1 VRRERQVCGAD
12 ADLREAAGAGGS
24 DSPAILRESL
34 QHFEGAREGNNAAGV
49 FDFAA
54 LDLAI
59 LCCRIGAGEEFANGG
74 DAGAS
79 VGLADDFFGDE
90 AVLVGPDGPDAGDG
104 GRGVDQDAVQVEEDA
119 AAVNFHL
126 SMIPSS
132 ATEFLAVAPRNVGA
146 DVVRRGA
153 VASYRTPKLVCCGD
167 YAFRINMKRKLQV
180 MKFGGTSVGDAGC
193 IARSARI
200 VAEAGQ
206 GNAVVAVVSAMSGVT
221 NRLVEAANRAG
232 NGDREAGTA
241 LIGEL
246 RRQHET
252 ALASIVSDP
261 KKREGV
267 AGALNEI
274 LAEGQ
279 RLLDGTALLRELTA
293 RALDAISSLGER
305 LCAPIFAA
313 ALAQLG
319 VKSRAIAATELIVTD
334 TFHGGAEPRMDLT
347 RACCESALRPL
358 LNDSCVPVATG
369 FIGATADG
377 VLTTLGRGGSD
388 YSATIL
394 GAALGVDEVI
404 IWTDVDGVLT
414 ADPRLVPDART
425 IPEISYREAAELAY
439 FGAKVLHPKTLRTV
453 MPAGIPVW
461 IRNSFAPERPGT
473 KISQQ
478 GRSIG
483 GGVKALT
490 AIRDVALISVG
501 GPGIVGVPDV
511 VGRTFST
518 TAELRAN
525 VLLISQSSS
534 QNDIC
539 FIVAAAD
546 AQRTVEALRRE
557 FASDLSHEVVEH
569 ITVDPKI
576 AIVAVVG
583 ENMRGT
589 RGMAGR
595 TFAAMGRDNVNII
608 AIAQGS
614 SETNI
619 SFVVEDSAMKQAL
632 LSAHKEF
639 GLGA

>member
-1 VRRERQVCGAD
+1 
-12 ADLREAAGAGGS
+12 
-24 DSPAILRESL
+24 
-34 QHFEGAREGNNAAGV
+34 
-49 FDFAA
+49 
-54 LDLAI
+54 
-59 LCCRIGAGEEFANGG
+59 
-74 DAGAS
+74 
-79 VGLADDFFGDE
+79 
-90 AVLVGPDGPDAGDG
+90 
-104 GRGVDQDAVQVEEDA
+104 
-119 AAVNFHL
+119 
-126 SMIPSS
+126 M
-132 ATEFLAVAPRNVGA
+132 VGA
-146 DVVRRGA
+146 P
-153 VASYRTPKLVCCGD
+153 SK
-167 YAFRINMKRKLQV
+167 MKSKLQV
-180 MKFGGTSVGDAGC
+180 MKFGGTSVGDASC
-193 IARSARI
+193 IARAAQI
-200 VAEAGQ
+200 VAQAAD
-206 GNAVVAVVSAMSGVT
+206 GNSVVAVVSAMSGVT
-221 NRLVEAANRAG
+221 NRLVEAANRAAG
-232 NGDREAGTA
+232 GDREAGSA
-241 LIGEL
+241 LIAQL
-246 RRQHET
+246 REQHAT
-252 ALASIVSDP
+252 ALAALTADET
-261 KKREGV
+261 RRAGV
-267 AGALNEI
+267 HSALNEI

-279 RLLDGTALLRELTA
+279 RLLDGTGLLRELTP
-293 RALDAISSLGER
+293 RALDTISSLGER
-305 LCAPIFAA
+305 LCAPIFAV
-313 ALAQLG
+313 ALAELG
-319 VKSRAIAATELIVTD
+319 VKARAVTATELIVTD
-334 TFHGGAEPRMDLT
+334 TFHGAAEPRMDLT
-347 RACCESALRPL
+347 RARCEAALRPL
-358 LNDSCVPVATG
+358 LKESCVPVVTG
-369 FIGATADG
+369 FIGATPDG

-439 FGAKVLHPKTLRTV
+439 FGAKVLHPKTLRAV

-539 FIVAAAD
+539 FIVATAD
-546 AQRTVEALRRE
+546 AQRTLEALRRE
-557 FASDLSHEVVEH
+557 FASDLSHEVVDH
-569 ITVDPKI
+569 VTVDPKI

-589 RGMAGR
+589 RGIAGR
-595 TFAAMGRDNVNII
+595 TFAAMGRDNINII

-632 LSAHKEF
+632 LTAHREF
-639 GLGA
+639 ALGVDGSR